1 MSADFNLDKN
11 YEEEKSRLDEELRL
25 WEECYRRFKPRFD
38 TLSGY
43 EKRIEELEEEIERH
57 KSILKMNIRKEKNS
71 LVTMAVIILIA
82 SLILV
87 KIFASGGNVW
97 ASFIV
102 GLVAGILGTVIIR
115 MWTV

>member
-1 MSADFNLDKN
+1 MSGDFNFDKN
-11 YEEEKSRLDEELRL
+11 YEEEKSRFEEDLRL

-57 KSILKMNIRKEKNS
+57 KSILKMNIKKEKNS
-71 LVTMAVIILIA
+71 LVTIAVIVLIA

-87 KIFASGGNVW
+87 KIFASSGNVW

-102 GLVAGILGTVIIR
+102 GLVVGILGTVMIK
-115 MWTV
+115 MWTA